1 MILRHPVQPI
11 AFGVSFNL
19 NLQSQSCWSLF
30 DGTWRKRLR
39 ELEHGLSFEKE
50 ATTLQMQWVSMIDI
64 FSLPQHTRIGCLC
77 IITSATTHST
87 RMSMY
92 YNVEYLPLLTLTEC
106 VIIAAHE

>member
-50 ATTLQMQWVSMIDI
+50 AATLQMQWVSMIDTGWRRLIGSLI
-64 FSLPQHTRIGCLC
+64 FVGHFPQK
-77 IITSATTHST
+77 
-87 RMSMY
+87 
-92 YNVEYLPLLTLTEC
+92 
-106 VIIAAHE
+106 